1 MICEDCYYQT
11 TCDRQ
16 PDANGRCSLYVKK
29 TRVDIGDELG
39 VDPMDTLT
47 FDYEDI
53 KKLFDENELTE
64 DQLKK
69 LGL

>member
-1 MICEDCYYQT
+1 MICEDCYYQKA
-11 TCDRQ
+11 CDRQ
-16 PDANGRCSLYVKK
+16 PDENGRCLLYVKK
-29 TRVDIGDELG
+29 TLVDIGDEVG

-53 KKLFDENELTE
+53 KKLFDDTDLSE
-64 DQLKK
+64 DELKK